1 MFCAI
6 TFVEVLQGS
15 DTFFIKTQRH
25 TRKRGLRTKE
35 EETFIFEKP
44 QEDLDSKGDP
54 ITDQLKELPITEEP
68 KDNPITDN
76 LKEDPITEDT
86 KEGLIIGKPNKNL
99 VTADPKEIPITKDA
113 KENTATI
120 RPLRSFRTLDNYSEA
135 HTQKNFL
142 DFQ

>member
-1 MFCAI
+1 MCYHFCWSHYKVV
-6 TFVEVLQGS
+6 TLFS
-15 DTFFIKTQRH
+15 YKH
-25 TRKRGLRTKE
+25 SNTRKRGLRTKE
-35 EETFIFEKP
+35 EDKFIFGNP

-54 ITDQLKELPITEEP
+54 ITDQFKELPITEEP

-86 KEGLIIGKPNKNL
+86 KEGLIIGEPNKNL

-113 KENTATI
+113 KKNTATI

-142 DFQ
+142 DF